1 MTALQDQ
8 QDQQDQQDLRRQR
21 SFLLLMGIPRTFP
34 NGAVC
39 VLLVATRGEAG
50 CVMDQGH

>member
-8 QDQQDQQDLRRQR
+8 QDQQDLRQQRP
-21 SFLLLMGIPRTFP
+21 FLLFMGIPRTFP

-50 CVMDQGH
+50 RVVDQGH